1 MFQTKE
7 QDKTPE
13 EQRSQV
19 ETDNLPEKEF
29 QVMIIK
35 MIQELGETIDAQIKK
50 LQEVLSKETENI
62 NNNIKQSWR
71 IQ

>member
-62 NNNIKQSWR
+62 NNNIKQS
-71 IQ
+71 